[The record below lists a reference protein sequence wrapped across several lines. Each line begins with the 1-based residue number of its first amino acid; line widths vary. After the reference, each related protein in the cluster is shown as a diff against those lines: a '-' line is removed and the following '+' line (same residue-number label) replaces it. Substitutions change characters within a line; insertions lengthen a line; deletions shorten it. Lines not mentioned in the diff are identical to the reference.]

1 MALLKAVGVPI
12 ERLEFVLGSS
22 YQRSPEYVMDLYRMM
37 TVVTERD
44 AKKAGAEV
52 VKQVESPFV
61 SGLIYPLMQA
71 LVYIPLLLLI

>member
-1 MALLKAVGVPI
+1 
-12 ERLEFVLGSS
+12 
-22 YQRSPEYVMDLYRMM
+22 MDLYRMM

-71 LVYIPLLLLI
+71 LVFLSSLFF